1 MRSSALPAEMPL
13 RILAYAERV
22 RTALDD
28 MLTRSGESHPELLRA
43 FTTAVTRGQH

>member
-1 MRSSALPAEMPL
+1 MPL

-28 MLTRSGESHPELLRA
+28 MLTRSGESHPELLMWRSA
-43 FTTAVTRGQH
+43 AMAE